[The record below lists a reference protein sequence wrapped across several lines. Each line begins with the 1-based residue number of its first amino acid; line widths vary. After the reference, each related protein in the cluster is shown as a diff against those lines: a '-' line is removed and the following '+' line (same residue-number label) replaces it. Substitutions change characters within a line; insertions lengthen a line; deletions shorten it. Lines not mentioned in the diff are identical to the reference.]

1 MKKINITANSFL
13 FGLFRPHYGHRV
25 PGVSIYLETEP
36 EKKLTAF
43 QQTGE
48 SGGVTFGHLDKGIYK
63 IYLSLPQMKEKP
75 KVTEKPE
82 EPDLQVGYHS
92 KKKRYFFQE
101 SHGYFTVEYSDVGN
115 LNDSN
120 ITPMYEWEQAEMNP
134 RLLIAKIEVT
144 GKYGQVT
151 MKIASHSFK
160 KFQKRI
166 NKYRQDAEMT
176 VIKSKE

>member
-1 MKKINITANSFL
+1 MKKINITTHSFL
-13 FGLFRPHYGHRV
+13 FGLFRHHYGHRV

-36 EKKLTAF
+36 GKKLTAF

-48 SGGVTFGHLDKGIYK
+48 AGGVTFGHLDKGIYK
-63 IYLSLPQMKEKP
+63 IYLSLPQMEEQPEATKEP
-75 KVTEKPE
+75 QES
-82 EPDLQVGYHS
+82 DLQVAYHS

-101 SHGYFTVEYSDVGN
+101 SQGYFTVEYSDVRN
-115 LNDSN
+115 LSDSN
-120 ITPMYEWEQAEMNP
+120 ITPMYEWEQVEINP

-144 GKYGQVT
+144 GKFGKVT

-176 VIKSKE
+176 VIRSKE